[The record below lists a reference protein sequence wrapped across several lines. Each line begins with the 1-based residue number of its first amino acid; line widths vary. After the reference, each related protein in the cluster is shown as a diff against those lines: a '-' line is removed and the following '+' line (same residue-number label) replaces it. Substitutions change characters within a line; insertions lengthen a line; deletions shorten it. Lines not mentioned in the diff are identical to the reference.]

1 MEASLAIVAD
11 SVRLTVAAEMEMVE
25 STDFV
30 QL

>member
-1 MEASLAIVAD
+1 MEASLATVAD
-11 SVRLTVAAEMEMVE
+11 SVRLTVAVEMEMVE